1 VQASYPKLQ
10 YATFLTNHDIDRVF
24 STLAGSSGK
33 MKQAAAIYL
42 TLPGVPFVYYGE
54 EVGMQGTG
62 AHENIR
68 RPMQWTAG
76 QYSGFSSS
84 VPWQSV
90 GGNYLTNNVDVMRGD
105 NTSIFNHYR
114 SLIQLRNRFAPLR
127 KGYLLQLTA
136 TEENILAYS
145 RVYEDE
151 AAIVVSNFNTIPGS
165 ITLTQLISS
174 LPAGQ
179 YRVTEEMSGTDF
191 GLITINDDGG
201 FSDWQPSN
209 GLLNPRETWVLS
221 LSPVGP
227 TSIEDQKNPDFKN
240 ISLSPN
246 PCADQLH
253 VEALDHLLMQVQ
265 VFDLRGTLLMSKIVS
280 GQSVDLDVSDLV
292 PGMYFIKVS
301 DVDGK
306 MVMTF
311 VKG

>member
-1 VQASYPKLQ
+1 
-10 YATFLTNHDIDRVF
+10 
-24 STLAGSSGK
+24 
-33 MKQAAAIYL
+33 
-42 TLPGVPFVYYGE
+42 
-54 EVGMQGTG
+54 MQGTG

-145 RVYEDE
+145 RVYEDD
-151 AAIVVSNFNTIPGS
+151 AAIIVSNFNTIPGS
-165 ITLTQLISS
+165 VTLSQLISS
-174 LPAGQ
+174 LPSGQ
-179 YRVTEEMSGTDF
+179 YRVTEEMSGEDF
-191 GLITINDDGG
+191 GLITINDNGG

-209 GLLNPRETWVLS
+209 GLLNPRESWVLS
-221 LSPVGP
+221 LSPAGP
-227 TSIEDQKNPDFKN
+227 TSIEDQKNTGQN
-240 ISLSPN
+240 RISLSPN
-246 PCADQLH
+246 PCVDWLH
-253 VEALDHLLMQVQ
+253 VEASSHVSGVMQVQ
-265 VFDLRGTLLMSKIVS
+265 VFDLGGTLLINKNVN
-280 GQSVDLDVSDLV
+280 GQSVDLDVSGLM